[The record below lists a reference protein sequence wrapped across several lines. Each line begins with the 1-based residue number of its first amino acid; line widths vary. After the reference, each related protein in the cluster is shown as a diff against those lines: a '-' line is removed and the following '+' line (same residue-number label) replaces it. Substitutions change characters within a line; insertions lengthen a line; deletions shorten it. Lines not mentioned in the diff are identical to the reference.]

1 MSLSEAPAVKIK
13 YSTPQDVSDEVLG
26 GVIHFC
32 RDTGYKQTMM
42 MLTFFWSSFLLSS
55 KKTLDENGILGDTLN
70 CYTRSLAKVFP
81 KITEDAELRESVNNL
96 RESYWKQLVVD
107 FDTLR
112 TEAEI
117 VAFIKIADELNKGDD
132 ASSGQLKKDPLK
144 SYSQYASN
152 ISSSIYRILHDI
164 DNGICIQY
172 KYVLD
177 EFRFARVQQQPKTV
191 SAPQPKKVSVNTPPA
206 TNTSNGQPLGMAWY
220 KFLIYFS
227 LIAGAI
233 INLIYSFNYISG
245 GIYFVET
252 NGEVSAEQVY
262 AYYGTG
268 LQVIDVF
275 YGFFLIGFAILAF
288 VVRHKLANYE
298 PDSLKFIKIF
308 YSLSAGV
315 PFLYAIL
322 VSAITGQSLAVQA
335 VTSAIVGFVFLLLN
349 IKYFKKRAH
358 LFVDKSIV
366 TPAPV
371 QPKPQPQPQ
380 PVQKSNEIPVA
391 TSAKKPTIMF
401 CRKCGTKLHEDSTFC
416 HKCGTKTVPDSPK
429 EEKVPEPALVN
440 PIEKLALITA
450 SLPSVVAENSKEKPN
465 FVKNNYTYCDAVIFA
480 EFFIRANA
488 LEIAPSQDVALKFS
502 DEYIVAVT
510 NSVLEVLPESK
521 SFFVDMFYSRA
532 SLYDG
537 IVLNSKEPPA
547 HEVVEVLSHIIH
559 KEVDEN
565 KYIEVA
571 DKNFRY
577 FGGIIENLAIRT
589 ELVALFECLHSCT
602 KETMDE
608 LKEYMKS
615 M

>member
-1 MSLSEAPAVKIK
+1 MSLSEAPSVKIK
-13 YSTPQDVSDEVLG
+13 YSTPQDVSDEILG

-32 RDTGYKQTMM
+32 RDTGYRQTMM

-55 KKTLDENGILGDTLN
+55 KKTLDENGILDDTLN
-70 CYTRSLAKVFP
+70 CYPRSLAKVFP
-81 KITEDAELRESVNNL
+81 QITEDAELKQSIINL
-96 RESYWKQLVVD
+96 RESYWNQLIID

-117 VAFIKIADELNKGDD
+117 VSFIKIADELNKGDD
-132 ASSGQLKKDPLK
+132 ASASQLKKDPLK

-177 EFRFARVQQQPKTV
+177 EFRSARVQQQPKTI

-206 TNTSNGQPLGMAWY
+206 PNNTNGQPLGMAWY
-220 KFLIYFS
+220 KFLIYFA

-262 AYYGTG
+262 SYYGTG
-268 LQVIDVF
+268 LQVVDVF
-275 YGFFLIGFAILAF
+275 YGFFLIAFAILAF
-288 VVRHKLANYE
+288 VVRHKLANYDS
-298 PDSLKFIKIF
+298 DSLKFVKIF

-322 VSAITGQSLAVQA
+322 VATITGQSLAVQA

-358 LFVDKSIV
+358 LFADKTVITQPS
-366 TPAPV
+366 V
-371 QPKPQPQPQ
+371 QSKPQPQ
-380 PVQKSNEIPVA
+380 PVQKNNDIPVV
-391 TSAKKPTIMF
+391 TQYTKPTIMF

-416 HKCGTKTVPDSPK
+416 HKCGTKTVLAPD
-429 EEKVPEPALVN
+429 KVETHKTQVN
-440 PIEKLALITA
+440 PIEKLATLTCN
-450 SLPSVVAENSKEKPN
+450 LPVFVAENSEEKPA
-465 FVKNNYTYCDAVIFA
+465 FSKNDFTYCDAIIFV
-480 EFFIRANA
+480 EFFVRANA
-488 LEIAPSQDVALKFS
+488 LEIAPSQKSAELFS
-502 DEYIVAVT
+502 NEYIEGVT
-510 NSVLEVLPESK
+510 KCAIELVPGSK
-521 SFFVDMFYSRA
+521 PFFTDMFYSRA
-532 SLYDG
+532 TLYDN
-537 IVLNSKEPPA
+537 IVMNETEPIQKM
-547 HEVVEVLSHIIH
+547 VEVLSHIIH
-559 KEVDEN
+559 KESVEN
-565 KYIEVA
+565 SLVEAK

-577 FGGIIENLAIRT
+577 FGGLIENLTIT
-589 ELVALFECLHSCT
+589 EELVSLFGCINDCT
-602 KETMDE
+602 KEAMDE
-608 LKEYMKS
+608 LKEYLKTK
-615 M
+615 

>member
-1 MSLSEAPAVKIK
+1 MSLSEAPSIKIK
-13 YSTPQDVSDEVLG
+13 YSTPQDISDEVLG

-32 RDTGYKQTMM
+32 RDTGYKQNMM
-42 MLTFFWSSFLLSS
+42 MLTFFWSSFLLAS
-55 KKTLDENGILGDTLN
+55 KKTLDENGILNDTLN
-70 CYTRSLAKVFP
+70 CYTRSLATVFP
-81 KITEDAELRESVNNL
+81 KVSEDAELRESIDNM
-96 RESYWKQLVVD
+96 RDHYWNQLSVD

-112 TEAEI
+112 MEAEI
-117 VAFIKIADELNKGDD
+117 ISFVRIADELNKGDD
-132 ASSGQLKKDPLK
+132 ASASQLKKDPQK
-144 SYSQYASN
+144 AYSQYASN

-177 EFRFARVQQQPKTV
+177 EFRFTRVQQQPKTI
-191 SAPQPKKVSVNTPPA
+191 STPQPKTVSVNTPPVP
-206 TNTSNGQPLGMAWY
+206 NTTNGQVLGMAWY
-220 KFLIYFS
+220 KFLIYFA

-268 LQVIDVF
+268 LQVVDVF
-275 YGFFLIGFAILAF
+275 YGFFLIAFAILAF
-288 VVRHKLANYE
+288 VLRHKLANYE
-298 PDSLKFIKIF
+298 PDSLKFVKIF

-322 VSAITGQSLAVQA
+322 VAAITGQSLAVQA
-335 VTSAIVGFVFLLLN
+335 VTSAIVGLVFLLLN

-358 LFVDKSIV
+358 LFVDKTVV
-366 TPAPV
+366 TQPPV

-380 PVQKSNEIPVA
+380 PVKSNEIPAV
-391 TSAKKPTIMF
+391 TQSTKPTIMF

-416 HKCGTKTVPDSPK
+416 HKCGTKTASDSLK
-429 EEKVPEPALVN
+429 EEKASEQAPIN
-440 PIEKLALITA
+440 PIEKLALLTA
-450 SLPSVVAENSKEKPN
+450 SLPSIVAENSKEEPN

-480 EFFIRANA
+480 EFFVRANV

-502 DEYIVAVT
+502 DKFITAVT
-510 NSVLEVLPESK
+510 NSLLEVLPEAK
-521 SFFVDMFYSRA
+521 PFFVDMFYSRA

-565 KYIEVA
+565 KYIEVT

-602 KETMDE
+602 KETMNE

>member
-1 MSLSEAPAVKIK
+1 MSLSEAPSIKIK
-13 YSTPQDVSDEVLG
+13 YSTPQDISDEVLG

-32 RDTGYKQTMM
+32 RDTGYKQNMM
-42 MLTFFWSSFLLSS
+42 MLTFFWSSFLLAS
-55 KKTLDENGILGDTLN
+55 KKTLDENGILSDTLN
-70 CYTRSLAKVFP
+70 CYTRSLGKVFP
-81 KITEDAELRESVNNL
+81 KISDDAELRESLNNM
-96 RESYWKQLVVD
+96 RDHYWNQLSAD

-117 VAFIKIADELNKGDD
+117 ISFVRIADELNKGED
-132 ASSGQLKKDPLK
+132 ASAGQLKKDPQK
-144 SYSQYASN
+144 AYSQYASN

-177 EFRFARVQQQPKTV
+177 EFRFTRVQQQPKTV
-191 SAPQPKKVSVNTPPA
+191 SAPQPKKISVNTPPA
-206 TNTSNGQPLGMAWY
+206 PNTTNGQVLGMAWY
-220 KFLIYFS
+220 KFLIYFA

-268 LQVIDVF
+268 LQVVDVF
-275 YGFFLIGFAILAF
+275 YGLFLIAFAILAF
-288 VVRHKLANYE
+288 VLRHKLANYE
-298 PDSLKFIKIF
+298 SDSLKFVKIF

-322 VSAITGQSLAVQA
+322 VAAITGQSLAVQA
-335 VTSAIVGFVFLLLN
+335 VTSAIVGLIFLLLN
-349 IKYFKKRAH
+349 IKYFNKRAH
-358 LFVDKSIV
+358 LFVDKTVV
-366 TPAPV
+366 TPTPV
-371 QPKPQPQPQ
+371 QPKPQPQ
-380 PVQKSNEIPVA
+380 PVQKSNEIPAV
-391 TSAKKPTIMF
+391 TQFTKPTIMF

-416 HKCGTKTVPDSPK
+416 HKCGTKTLPDSPK
-429 EEKVPEPALVN
+429 EEKPSDPAPIN
-440 PIEKLALITA
+440 PIEKLALLTA
-450 SLPSVVAENSKEKPN
+450 SLPSVVAENSKEEPN
-465 FVKNNYTYCDAVIFA
+465 FAKNNYTYCDAVIFA
-480 EFFIRANA
+480 EFFVRANA
-488 LEIAPSQDVALKFS
+488 LEAAPSQEVALKFS

-510 NSVLEVLPESK
+510 KSVLEVLPEAK
-521 SFFVDMFYSRA
+521 PFFVDMFYSRA

-565 KYIEVA
+565 KYIEVT

-602 KETMDE
+602 KDTMDE